1 MPTVIKAA
9 PAALNS
15 SDGHISR
22 IAPAMLLTRIT
33 MLILPNIQFWKT
45 QTTLKK
51 AIAAENRSI
60 IMSKVEPIKR
70 IPGEKIMKNGN
81 RYATTPNRMATKAVS
96 QIFAPAIEAPAKT
109 AKQTGGVII
118 DRSET

>member
-22 IAPAMLLTRIT
+22 IAPVMLLTRIT

-70 IPGEKIMKNGN
+70 IPGEKIMKNAGFI
-81 RYATTPNRMATKAVS
+81 TKNVEFITKNVESAGEKY
-96 QIFAPAIEAPAKT
+96 FCGRKT
-109 AKQTGGVII
+109 RKK
-118 DRSET
+118 